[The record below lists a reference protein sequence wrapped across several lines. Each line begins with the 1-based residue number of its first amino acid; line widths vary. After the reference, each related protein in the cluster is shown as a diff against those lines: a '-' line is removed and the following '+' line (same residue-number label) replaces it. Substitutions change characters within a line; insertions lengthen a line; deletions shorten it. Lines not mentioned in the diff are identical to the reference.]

1 MSEYVEG
8 VLYHETGRR
17 HDRAELE
24 RTYRYLVA
32 TTARLLNVSAVSN
45 ELGAKRETI
54 QARLATLEASF
65 LLNVLPGHRSGEH
78 RSLTAHPKIHAVD
91 TSIAS
96 WAARLGVESAPNV
109 WGSMVETF
117 VINELFA
124 QTQWAGQRITVR
136 HWRDNARK
144 LEVDAVL
151 TGDDGRSVAIE
162 VKAGADVRPD
172 HLRGL
177 HAFLADEPDAVR
189 GVVFYSGEQILR
201 LDDRIWALP
210 ISALWEPPRAAPKD
224 RARPSS

>member
-1 MSEYVEG
+1 MQLVSEYVEG

-91 TSIAS
+91 
-96 WAARLGVESAPNV
+96 
-109 WGSMVETF
+109 
-117 VINELFA
+117 
-124 QTQWAGQRITVR
+124 
-136 HWRDNARK
+136 
-144 LEVDAVL
+144 AVL

-172 HLRGL
+172 DLRGL